1 MTIDPITA
9 QVINGRLSGIS
20 LEMARKL
27 VRMSFSILF
36 KESEDIGCALIAAD
50 GWQLSEADTTPLQ
63 MGPFPFAVQGLWKVL
78 EERGESIA
86 DIREGDVFIHNDAY
100 LGASHAPDIDIIVP
114 VFYDGELLAYSCTT
128 GHHMDIGGSKPGT
141 SVIDAIDDWACG
153 LRLRALR
160 LREQG
165 RDNAEVWRM
174 IEDNVRIPE
183 LTIGDLRA
191 QIAAAE
197 IGARRLVEL
206 MDEMGR
212 DQVLGAKAWAE
223 DYSEQMLRAE
233 IAALPDGE
241 YRAEGVSDGF
251 PEIDDPAYRNL
262 PMVCTLRVKG
272 DELEIDL
279 TGTAPQIKDM
289 AINMPFR
296 GTVTVVV
303 LTVVRSV
310 LLDTETHVEVPQ
322 NAGVLRPL
330 RITAPEGSMVNPSF
344 PTPTLCRSMPAC
356 VLADVILKAF
366 AEIVPERCCAGI
378 SVLGAY
384 SYTGVKDG
392 RYWGHWDIY
401 EGSYGAR
408 WTKDG
413 MDAMD
418 TLFTNTR
425 CAPVE
430 EIETEYPLRCTG
442 WQLNDNKVGHGKFR
456 GGIGGKRDFMFLV
469 DGFIASESDT
479 HTYAP
484 WGLAGGQEGAP
495 GGMSCFEQ
503 EGAEPTWVPPKMAPK
518 PARKGQIY
526 RAVSGNGGGT
536 GPPTERDPALVVR
549 DFRDDLIT
557 LDEVRD
563 VYGVVI
569 DPETRVLLPEETAQ
583 LRDEMH
589 SGLAAGPSAAVD
601 A

>member
-1 MTIDPITA
+1 MSIDPITA

-63 MGPFPFAVQGLWKVL
+63 MGPFPFAVQGIWKVL
-78 EERGESIA
+78 EERGESTA
-86 DIREGDVFIHNDAY
+86 DIREGDVFVHNDAY

-114 VFYDGELLAYSCTT
+114 VFYAGELVAYACTT

-160 LREQG
+160 LREGG
-165 RDNAEVWRM
+165 RDNGQVWQM

-183 LTIGDLRA
+183 LTIGDLKA

-197 IGARRLVEL
+197 VGAGRLIEL
-206 MDEMGR
+206 MDEMGV
-212 DQVLGAKAWAE
+212 DQVMAAKGWAE
-223 DYSEQMLRAE
+223 DYSERMLRTE
-233 IAALPDGE
+233 IAALPDGD

-251 PEIDDPAYRNL
+251 PEIEDPAYRNL
-262 PMVCTLRVKG
+262 PMVCTLRVRG
-272 DELEIDL
+272 DELEVDL
-279 TGTAPQIKDM
+279 TGTAPQIPDM
-289 AINMPFR
+289 AINMPFH

-310 LLDTETHVEVPQ
+310 LLDTESHVAVPQ
-322 NAGVLRPL
+322 NEGIMRPL
-330 RITAPEGSMVNPSF
+330 TLTAPEGSMANPTF

-366 AEIVPERCCAGI
+366 AQIVPDRCCAGI

-392 RYWGHWDIY
+392 HYWGHWDIY

-408 WTKDG
+408 RTKDG

-425 CAPVE
+425 CAPIE
-430 EIETEYPLRCTG
+430 EIETEYPLRCAG
-442 WQLNDNKVGHGKFR
+442 WQLNDNPIGHGRFR
-456 GGIGGKRDFMFLV
+456 GGVGGRRDFMFLV
-469 DGFIASESDT
+469 DGLIASESDT
-479 HTYAP
+479 HTYSP
-484 WGLAGGQEGAP
+484 WGLDGGHDGSP
-495 GGMSCFEQ
+495 GSMSCFEH
-503 EGAEPTWVPPKMAPK
+503 EGAEPVRVPPKMAPRT
-518 PARKGQIY
+518 ARAGQIY
-526 RAVSGNGGGT
+526 RAVSGNGGGM
-536 GPPTERDPALVVR
+536 GPPIEREEALVVR
-549 DFRDDLIT
+549 DFRDDLIS
-557 LDEVRD
+557 LAEAAD

-569 DPETRVLLPEETAQ
+569 DPETRTLLEDETS
-583 LRDEMH
+583 LRRAELRANR
-589 SGLAAGPSAAVD
+589 SC
-601 A
+601 

>member
-1 MTIDPITA
+1 MAIDPITA

-78 EERGESIA
+78 EERGESVD
-86 DIREGDVFIHNDAY
+86 DIVDGDVFIHNDAY

-114 VFYDGELLAYSCTT
+114 VFFEGELVAYSCTT
-128 GHHMDIGGSKPGT
+128 GHHMDIGTSKPGT

-160 LREQG
+160 LRAAGKDNEQ
-165 RDNAEVWRM
+165 VWSFIR
-174 IEDNVRIPE
+174 DNVRIPE
-183 LTIGDLRA
+183 LTIGDLKA

-197 IGARRLVEL
+197 IGARRVIEL
-206 MDEMGR
+206 MQEMGK
-212 DQVLGAKAWAE
+212 DQVLAAKEWAE
-223 DYSEQMLRAE
+223 DYSERMLRAE

-241 YRAEGVSDGF
+241 YHAEGVSDGF
-251 PEIDDPAYRNL
+251 PEIDDPRYSDLR
-262 PMVCTLRVKG
+262 MECTLRVSG
-272 DELEIDL
+272 DELEVDL
-279 TGTAPQIKDM
+279 TGTAPQIPDM
-289 AINMPFR
+289 AINMPFH
-296 GTVTVVV
+296 GTVMVVV

-310 LLDTETHVEVPQ
+310 LLDTETHVVVPQ
-322 NAGVLRPL
+322 NEGIMRPL
-330 RITAPEGSMVNPSF
+330 TVTAPEGCMANPSF
-344 PTPTLCRSMPAC
+344 PAPTLSRSMPAC

-366 AEIVPERCCAGI
+366 AQIVPERCCAGI

-384 SYTGVKDG
+384 AYAGVQDG
-392 RYWGHWDIY
+392 KYWGHWDIY

-408 WTKDG
+408 TGKDG

-425 CAPVE
+425 CAPIE

-456 GGIGGKRDFMFLV
+456 GGVGGRRDFMFLV
-469 DGFIASESDT
+469 DGFIASETDT
-479 HTYAP
+479 TTYAP
-484 WGLAGGQEGAP
+484 WGLAGGHEGAP
-495 GGMSCFEQ
+495 GGMSCFEE
-503 EGAEPTWVPPKMAPK
+503 EGGEATWVPPKMAPR
-518 PARKGQIY
+518 PARRGQIY
-526 RAVSGNGGGT
+526 RAESGNGGGM
-536 GPPTERDPALVVR
+536 GPPAERDPARVLR

-557 LDEVRD
+557 FEEARD

-569 DPETRVLLPEETAQ
+569 DPKTRLVDEAATAE
-583 LRDEMH
+583 RRGAE
-589 SGLAAGPSAAVD
+589 ATF
-601 A
+601 

>member
-1 MTIDPITA
+1 MAIDPITA
-9 QVINGRLSGIS
+9 QVINGRLTGIS

-78 EERGESIA
+78 EERGESVA
-86 DIREGDVFIHNDAY
+86 DIRDGDVFIHNDAY

-114 VFYDGELLAYSCTT
+114 VFHEGELVAYSCTT
-128 GHHMDIGGSKPGT
+128 GHHMDIGTSKPGT
-141 SVIDAIDDWACG
+141 SVIDAVDDWACG

-165 RDNAEVWRM
+165 RDNPGVWSM
-174 IEDNVRIPE
+174 IHDNVRIPD
-183 LTIGDLRA
+183 LTIGDLQA
-191 QIAAAE
+191 QIASAE
-197 IGARRLVEL
+197 IGARRLIEL

-212 DQVLGAKAWAE
+212 DQVLAAKEWAE
-223 DYSEQMLRAE
+223 DYSERMLRAE

-241 YRAEGVSDGF
+241 YRAEGFSDGF
-251 PEIDDPAYRNL
+251 PEIDDPRYSKL
-262 PMVCTLRVKG
+262 PMVCTLRIKG
-272 DELEIDL
+272 DSLEVDL
-279 TGTAPQIKDM
+279 TGTAPQIPDM
-289 AINMPFR
+289 AINMPFQ

-310 LLDTETHVEVPQ
+310 LLDTDTHVEVPQ
-322 NAGVLRPL
+322 NEGIMRPL
-330 RITAPEGSMVNPSF
+330 TITAPEGSMANPSF
-344 PTPTLCRSMPAC
+344 PAPTLSRSMPAC

-366 AEIVPERCCAGI
+366 AQIVPERCCAGI

-384 SYTGVKDG
+384 AYGGVKDG
-392 RYWGHWDIY
+392 KYWGHWDIY

-408 WTKDG
+408 SSKDG

-430 EIETEYPLRCTG
+430 EIETEYPLRCMG

-456 GGIGGKRDFMFLV
+456 GGVGGKRDFKFLV
-469 DGFIASESDT
+469 DGFIASETDT
-479 HTYAP
+479 TTYSP
-484 WGLAGGQEGAP
+484 WGLDGGHEGAP
-495 GGMSCFEQ
+495 GGLSCFEE
-503 EGAEPTWVPPKMAPK
+503 EGAEAEWIPPKMAPR
-518 PARKGQIY
+518 AAVAGQIY
-526 RAVSGNGGGT
+526 RAESGNGGGM
-536 GPPTERDPALVVR
+536 GSPVEREVERVVR
-549 DFRDDLIT
+549 DFRDDLISI
-557 LDEVRD
+557 EEARD

-569 DPETRVLLPEETAQ
+569 DPESRVAVEQETDE
-583 LRDEMH
+583 LRER
-589 SGLAAGPSAAVD
+589 LAGRG
-601 A
+601 

>member
-9 QVINGRLSGIS
+9 QVINGRLTGIS

-78 EERGESIA
+78 AERGESVA
-86 DIREGDVFIHNDAY
+86 SIREGDVFIHNDAY
-100 LGASHAPDIDIIVP
+100 LGASHAPDIEIIVP
-114 VFYDGELLAYSCTT
+114 VFYEGELVAYSCTT
-128 GHHMDIGGSKPGT
+128 GHHMDIGTSKPGT
-141 SVIDAIDDWACG
+141 SVIDAVDDWACG

-160 LREQG
+160 LREEG
-165 RDNAEVWRM
+165 RDNEQVWRM
-174 IEDNVRIPE
+174 IEDNVRIPD

-197 IGARRLVEL
+197 IGARRLVAL
-206 MDEMGR
+206 MDEMGKSE
-212 DQVLGAKAWAE
+212 VLAAKAWAE

-251 PEIDDPAYRNL
+251 PEIDDPRYSQL
-262 PMVCTLRVKG
+262 PMVCTLRVRG
-272 DELEIDL
+272 DELEVDL
-279 TGTAPQIKDM
+279 TGTAPQIPDM
-289 AINMPFR
+289 AINMPFH
-296 GTVTVVV
+296 GTVMVVV

-322 NAGVLRPL
+322 NEGIMRPL
-330 RITAPEGSMVNPSF
+330 TVTAPEGTMANPSF
-344 PTPTLCRSMPAC
+344 PAPTLSRSMPAC

-366 AEIVPERCCAGI
+366 AQIVPERCCAGI

-384 SYTGVKDG
+384 AYGGVRDG
-392 RYWGHWDIY
+392 KYWGHWDIY

-408 WTKDG
+408 ASKDG

-430 EIETEYPLRCTG
+430 EIETEYPLRCVG

-456 GGIGGKRDFMFLV
+456 GGVGGKRDFMFLV
-469 DGFIASESDT
+469 DGFIASETDT
-479 HTYAP
+479 TTYAP
-484 WGLAGGQEGAP
+484 WGLAGGHDGAP
-495 GGMSCFEQ
+495 GGLSCVAG
-503 EGAEPTWVPPKMAPK
+503 EGAERVWVPPKMAPRS
-518 PARKGQIY
+518 ARKGEIY
-526 RAVSGNGGGT
+526 RAESGNGGGM
-536 GPPTERDPALVVR
+536 GPPSERDPARVLR

-557 LDEVRD
+557 LDDAHALYR
-563 VYGVVI
+563 VVI
-569 DPETRVLLPEETAQ
+569 DPETRTVVESATEA
-583 LRDEMH
+583 LRTQ
-589 SGLAAGPSAAVD
+589 S
-601 A
+601 